1 MTADAKSIVNLTRGT
16 VVCEDA
22 MIADQAPRRT
32 RGLLGRARHAR
43 AALELPRGEA
53 AARGI
58 EIGDKLGLVASSTG
72 AGAIEAGRTR
82 RNGRASV
89 DELFGAI
96 MTAHPDRNRRRPNG
110 ER

>member
-43 AALELPRGEA
+43 AALEPPRGEA

-96 MTAHPDRNRRRPNG
+96 MTAHPYRNRRRPNG